1 MQKSDCADGSG
12 NSFAVA
18 AYVTSYISKPDKFAK
33 IGWRDILRE
42 LDTQI
47 ENIAEANKGK
57 SHLNDTYPCHS
68 QRNQTQS

>member
-1 MQKSDCADGSG
+1 MARVCPIISLTQYNDRTG

-18 AYVTSYISKPDKFAK
+18 AYVTSYISKPDKFMK

-47 ENIAEANKGK
+47 ESIPAANKGK
-57 SHLNDTYPCHS
+57 
-68 QRNQTQS
+68 